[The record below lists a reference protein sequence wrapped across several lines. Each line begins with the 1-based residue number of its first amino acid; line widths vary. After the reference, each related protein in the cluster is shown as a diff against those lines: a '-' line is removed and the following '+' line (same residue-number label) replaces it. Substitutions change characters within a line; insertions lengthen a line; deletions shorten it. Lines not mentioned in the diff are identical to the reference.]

1 MNRTDKPDTARGST
15 KAVNPASQFRRLRLA
30 SCIALVLAAS
40 SPAFAEN
47 PNSQNV
53 LDARQ
58 ESQIATTYA
67 LSPYLRDNDLQV
79 SVLDG
84 KATVRGTVE
93 ESTSKDLAT
102 QIAMGVK
109 GIKEVDNQIQVQPG
123 YLPPKQEG
131 VRGFGRTIDDA
142 SITAAVK
149 SKLLWSK
156 YTEGLSTNVETT
168 DGKVTLRGTA
178 TSADARKAAGRMA
191 ETTQGVYAVD
201 NGIQVKAEQ
210 ADSASATGK
219 STVKAAGQGISDS
232 WITTKVK
239 STLLYS
245 SNVSSSEIAVS
256 TRNGIVTLSGV
267 LGSRSERNLAIE
279 LASNVRG
286 VIEVQAKG
294 LKY

>member
-1 MNRTDKPDTARGST
+1 MNGTDTYDTDRGSPRAIHPT
-15 KAVNPASQFRRLRLA
+15 GQFRRLQLA
-30 SCIALVLAAS
+30 SCIALAMVFGS
-40 SPAFAEN
+40 TAFAEG
-47 PNSQNV
+47 PSPQNV

-58 ESQIATTYA
+58 ESQIATTYS
-67 LSPYLRDNDLQV
+67 LSPYLRNNDLQV

-84 KATVRGTVE
+84 KATLRGTVE

-109 GIKEVDNQIQVQPG
+109 GIKQVDNQILVKADYVPQQ
-123 YLPPKQEG
+123 QEG
-131 VRGFGRTIDDA
+131 RGFGQAMDDA
-142 SITAAVK
+142 SITTAVK

-156 YTEGLSTNVETT
+156 YTEGLSTNVDTT

-178 TSADARKAAGRMA
+178 TTDDARKAAGRLA
-191 ETTQGVYAVD
+191 STTQGVTGVD
-201 NGIQVKAEQ
+201 NGIRVKTEPPVTAPP
-210 ADSASATGK
+210 TGK
-219 STVKAAGQGISDS
+219 ATAQAAGQGISDG

-245 SNVSSSEIAVS
+245 RNVSSSDIAVS

-267 LGSRSERNLAIE
+267 LGSRAERNLAIE

-286 VIEVQAKG
+286 VNQVQAQG

>member
-40 SPAFAEN
+40 SPAFAD
-47 PNSQNV
+47 SSATQQV
-53 LDARQ
+53 MDARQ
-58 ESQIATTYA
+58 ESQIATTYS

-79 SVLDG
+79 SVLAG

-109 GIKEVDNQIQVQPG
+109 GIKEVDNQILVKAD
-123 YLPPKQEG
+123 YVPPKQDG
-131 VRGFGRTIDDA
+131 VRGFGQTMDDA
-142 SITAAVK
+142 SITTAVK

-178 TSADARKAAGRMA
+178 TSSAARSAAGRLA
-191 ETTQGVYAVD
+191 STTKGVNAVD
-201 NGIQVKAEQ
+201 NGILIKADQ
-210 ADSASATGK
+210 PNTALANGK
-219 STVKAAGQGISDS
+219 STVQAAGQGISDG

-245 SNVSSSEIAVS
+245 RNVGSSDIAVT
-256 TRNGIVTLSGV
+256 TRNGVVTLSGL
-267 LGSRSERNLAIE
+267 LGSRAERSLAIE

-286 VIEVQAKG
+286 VSEGQATE